1 MVTIKEIAQ
10 RCNVSIATVSN
21 ILNGKPN
28 AGEETRKRVLQVV
41 KELNYTPNSVAK
53 NLKMK
58 RSRTIGVIA
67 EDLTV
72 FCTPEIIDGI
82 TKCCEEEG
90 YHILLTNMR
99 LYKKYSDTYYE
110 KEDFTEIVDK
120 EIRELLSKQVDG
132 IIYVTAHERKIRC
145 FPENL
150 EIPACIAYGYSL
162 SERFPSIVVDDRDGA
177 YMIVKYLTENG
188 HHTIG
193 VITGKE
199 NSIHTSDRLIGY
211 QKALFESKI
220 CYNPELVVTGDWK
233 RQSGYALTDGLLSRN
248 VTAIFCMNDVMAG
261 GVYDRLEE
269 RGLVPGKDISIVG
282 FDNRELS
289 NFYHPPLTTTELPLF
304 EIGYTACKKVIDML
318 KNKPKDDM
326 KQDQGAAKIYEQC
339 RLLVRSSVEKKVC

>member
-10 RCNVSIATVSN
+10 QCNVSIATVSN
-21 ILNGKPN
+21 VLNGKLN
-28 AGEETRKRVLQVV
+28 VGEETKKRVLQTI

-58 RSRTIGVIA
+58 KSRTIGVIA

-110 KEDFTEIVDK
+110 KSDFREVVYK
-120 EIRELLSKQVDG
+120 EIKELLSKQVDG
-132 IIYVTAHERKIRC
+132 IIYVTAHERKIQC
-145 FPENL
+145 FPDDL
-150 EIPACIAYGYSL
+150 EVSACIAYGYSL
-162 SERFPSIVVDDRDGA
+162 SDRFPSVVVDDCEGA
-177 YMIVKYLTENG
+177 YSIVKYLIENG
-188 HHTIG
+188 HNKIG

-199 NSIHTSDRLIGY
+199 NSIHTANRLLGH
-211 QKALFESKI
+211 QKALFEYGI
-220 CYNPELVVTGDWK
+220 CYNPDFTVTGDWT
-233 RQSGYALTDGLLSRN
+233 RESGYRLTDRLLEKE
-248 VTAIFCMNDVMAG
+248 VTAIFCLNDVMAG

-269 RGLVPGKDISIVG
+269 KKIVPGRDISIVG

-289 NFYHPPLTTTELPLF
+289 NFYHPPLTTTELPLC
-304 EIGYTACKKVIDML
+304 EIGYTACQKVIHMIDLKHGGDMQIEESE
-318 KNKPKDDM
+318 M
-326 KQDQGAAKIYEQC
+326 EIYKQC
-339 RLLVRSSVEKKVC
+339 RLLVRSSVVNIKD

>member
-1 MVTIKEIAQ
+1 MVTIKDIAQ

-21 ILNGKPN
+21 ILNGKSN
-28 AGEETRKRVLQVV
+28 VGKETRKRVLQVV

-58 RSRTIGVIA
+58 RSRAIGVIA
-67 EDLTV
+67 EDMTV

-90 YHILLTNMR
+90 YYILLTNLR

-110 KEDFTEIVDK
+110 TEDFTDIVEKD
-120 EIRELLSKQVDG
+120 IRELLSKQVDG
-132 IIYVTAHERKIRC
+132 IVYVTAHERKIKC
-145 FPENL
+145 FPEDL
-150 EIPACIAYGYSL
+150 EIPACIAYGYSV
-162 SERFPSIVVDDRDGA
+162 SERFPSIVVDDKNGA

-188 HHTIG
+188 HHSIG

-233 RQSGYALTDGLLSRN
+233 RQSGYENTDSLLAHG

-269 RGLVPGKDISIVG
+269 RGLIPGKDISVVG

-289 NFYHPPLTTTELPLF
+289 NFYHPPLTTTGLPLF
-304 EIGYTACKKVIDML
+304 EIGYTACKKIVDML
-318 KNKPKDDM
+318 EKKSRENI
-326 KQDQGAAKIYEQC
+326 KQEGETTKIYEQC
-339 RLLVRSSVEKKVC
+339 KLLVRSSVKKEKD